1 MSDEPRTCEMNA
13 IDQRPAQFVFKHTD
27 GSEHYIC
34 HVHVDEYARKHP
46 DAVKS
51 DIAS

>member
-1 MSDEPRTCEMNA
+1 MPDEVRTCEVNA
-13 IDQRPAQFVFKHTD
+13 DDKRPAQFVFKHTN

-46 DAVKS
+46 DAIKS